1 MLTGTQRIVSRNRSR
16 RTGAERTSIDSLD
29 SRLPKNQNIIA
40 RCSKLAS
47 VRRCLRFWDSGRRL
61 NFYLRACLQKAGD
74 IQQCAMAGKWG
85 RSLDETSPTPS
96 GVRHIRPCRP
106 NTIGDGRGDWACRL
120 PSLESAYHSI
130 ALALLRDKI
139 VAFNF
144 GVGIPPHLAG
154 DEDGDN
160 PIVGVQKFKTAWAQ
174 WASPFKIAVAV

>member
-1 MLTGTQRIVSRNRSR
+1 
-16 RTGAERTSIDSLD
+16 
-29 SRLPKNQNIIA
+29 
-40 RCSKLAS
+40 
-47 VRRCLRFWDSGRRL
+47 
-61 NFYLRACLQKAGD
+61 
-74 IQQCAMAGKWG
+74 MAGKWA
-85 RSLDETSPTPS
+85 RSLDEASPTPS